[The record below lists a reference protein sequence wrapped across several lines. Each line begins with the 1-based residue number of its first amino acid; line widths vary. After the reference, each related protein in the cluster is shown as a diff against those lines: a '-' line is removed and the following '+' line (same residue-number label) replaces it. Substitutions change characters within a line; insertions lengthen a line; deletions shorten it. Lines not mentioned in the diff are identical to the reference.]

1 MRRPQ
6 RGILGHHFDGDFCC
20 LVSSRRRAEMN
31 LRGFIIPPPN
41 ETSLHNCVR
50 AATKCQLRLC
60 YHFLMEKADGHCFLF
75 PASSTSDRIASH
87 SF

>member
-41 ETSLHNCVR
+41 ETSLHNNCVR
-50 AATKCQLRLC
+50 AATRCQLRLC
-60 YHFLMEKADGHCFLF
+60 YHFLMEKSRRALF
-75 PASSTSDRIASH
+75 PVSCV
-87 SF
+87 